1 MMNFYKMIK
10 NIYGK
15 GITMLDFRVQ
25 TFLTVCETLNYTKAA
40 AVLGLTQPAVSQH
53 IHFLEDHYGVKLFH
67 YEKKTL
73 TLTPQGKILRARL
86 LVQKNDDARIHEE
99 LQAVFSGKLAIA
111 IGVTMTV
118 GEYAIADPLTALL
131 KNHPDWSI
139 HVVFGNTQKLLGL
152 LQSGAID
159 FALVEGYYPKE
170 DYAHLTFSRQP
181 FVAVC
186 RTDHRFA
193 VGQVKALG
201 DLPAERIILRELGS
215 GTRDILA
222 RSLAAK
228 GIRLSDFKASVEV
241 GNMHTIIALLKND
254 CGISFLYR
262 IAVAPELA
270 SGTLREIPL
279 EDFHMT
285 HNFDFIWEKGSVYSA
300 QIEAICR
307 ELTAAREG

>member
-1 MMNFYKMIK
+1 MNFYKTIRK
-10 NIYGK
+10 IYGK

-86 LVQKNDDARIHEE
+86 LVQKNDDARIHKEM
-99 LQAVFSGKLAIA
+99 QAVRSGKWSIA

-118 GEYAIADPLTALL
+118 GEYAIAGPLTALL
-131 KNHPDWSI
+131 KNHSDWSI

-159 FALVEGYYPKE
+159 FALVEGYYPK
-170 DYAHLTFSRQP
+170 DDFAHLTFSRQP

-186 RTDHRFA
+186 AADHQFA
-193 VGQVKALG
+193 VGHVAALG
-201 DLPAERIILRELGS
+201 DLPAERIIVREPGS
-215 GTRDILA
+215 GTREILE
-222 RSLAAK
+222 RNLAVK
-228 GIRLSDFKASVEV
+228 GIQVSDFKSSVEV
-241 GNMHTIIALLKND
+241 GNMHTIISLLKND

-262 IAVAPELA
+262 IAVEPELEA
-270 SGTLREIPL
+270 GTLKEIPL
-279 EDFHMT
+279 KDFQMM
-285 HNFDFIWEKGSVYSA
+285 HNFDFIWEKGSVYSPR
-300 QIEAICR
+300 IEAICD
-307 ELTAAREG
+307 ELMAAK